1 MIDVC
6 KKVCY
11 GCAACADICS
21 REAITMREDS
31 LGFLHPYVERGKCVE
46 CGRCSGVCIIGKEP
60 EMRPP
65 LAVHALRLRNKKS
78 MAASQSGGAF
88 VALSDAVLEKEGV
101 VYGAGFGEAFHV
113 RHFRAENRTAR
124 DSFRG
129 SKYVQSDMR
138 RIYREIARDLTDG
151 RLVLFS
157 GTPCQCAAVL
167 RYSAGITTG
176 KLITVDLI
184 CHGVASPKIFRDY
197 LKYLEK
203 KHRGR
208 ITGVKFR
215 DKEFGWQSHRES
227 FTFHNGKKV
236 SPEVVV
242 YKDYFLRESCNTCR
256 FCSINRV
263 SDITIGDFWGI
274 EKTAS
279 EFASDGKGCSIVM
292 CNTAKGME
300 ILQISVKDC
309 DILDID
315 SDADYLQMNL
325 TRPTPPARDLMFAQ
339 IYRVAGFRNAM
350 FLFGRIGKTVGLR
363 KKIGALKKKIKGG
376 KNL

>member
-1 MIDVC
+1 M
-6 KKVCY
+6 
-11 GCAACADICS
+11 
-21 REAITMREDS
+21 
-31 LGFLHPYVERGKCVE
+31 
-46 CGRCSGVCIIGKEP
+46 
-60 EMRPP
+60 
-65 LAVHALRLRNKKS
+65 
-78 MAASQSGGAF
+78 
-88 VALSDAVLEKEGV
+88 
-101 VYGAGFGEAFHV
+101 
-113 RHFRAENRTAR
+113 
-124 DSFRG
+124 
-129 SKYVQSDMR
+129 
-138 RIYREIARDLTDG
+138 
-151 RLVLFS
+151 
-157 GTPCQCAAVL
+157 
-167 RYSAGITTG
+167 
-176 KLITVDLI
+176 
-184 CHGVASPKIFRDY
+184 
-197 LKYLEK
+197 
-203 KHRGR
+203 
-208 ITGVKFR
+208 KFR

-227 FTFHNGKKV
+227 FTFDNGKKV

-242 YKDYFLRESCNTCR
+242 YKDHFLRESCNTCR

-325 TRPTPPARDLMFAQ
+325 TRPTPPARDLIFAQ
-339 IYRVAGFRNAM
+339 IYRLAGFRNAM